1 MAEIYYQ
8 SDYDYVVKPTEPLEE
23 IHSDSFSSNNAQ
35 IVEDQAS
42 NPEYGSIKS
51 EQVYQQKELLRPLV

>member
-1 MAEIYYQ
+1 MAESYRPHSDHAYQ
-8 SDYDYVVKPTEPLEE
+8 TKTNEPLEE
-23 IHSDSFSSNNAQ
+23 IHKYDIDSNHAQ

-51 EQVYQQKELLRPLV
+51 EQVFQQK